1 MWILNRAAQ
10 SPRKLLKELAVPSPK
25 LQRPS
30 DLSRLRGSNR
40 LEAPSLIHDLPP
52 TPVRSSP
59 QVYRDKRG
67 KILLSRTWATDDYG
81 GGKIRSL

>member
-10 SPRKLLKELAVPSPK
+10 SPRKLPKELAVPSPK

-30 DLSRLRGSNR
+30 DLSRL

-59 QVYRDKRG
+59 QVYRDKMG

-81 GGKIRSL
+81 GGKICSL